1 MIRFLTDENF
11 NGPVLRGPRRRN
23 PTIDVVRVQDVGLL
37 KAQDELILEWAA
49 AEGRVL
55 LTHDAATMERH
66 AYDRVKAG
74 LPMPGVIE
82 VPNHLTF
89 RQVIDDLLLI
99 AGAARDDEYAGQ
111 VAHLPL

>member
-1 MIRFLTDENF
+1 VIRFLADENF
-11 NGPVLRGPRRRN
+11 NGPVLRGLRRRD
-23 PTIDVVRVQDVGLL
+23 PTMDVVRVQDVGLSR
-37 KAQDELILEWAA
+37 APDELILEWAA
-49 AEGRVL
+49 TEGRVV

-66 AYDRVKAG
+66 AYDRVKVG

-99 AGAARDDEYAGQ
+99 SGAGRDDEYEGQ

>member
-11 NGPVLRGPRRRN
+11 NGHVLRGLRRRN
-23 PTIDVVRVQDVGLL
+23 TSIDIVRVQEVGLMRT
-37 KAQDELILEWAA
+37 ADELILEWAA
-49 AEGRVL
+49 TEGRVI
-55 LTHDAATMERH
+55 LTHDSATMEGY

-89 RQVIDDLLLI
+89 RQVIDDLQMI
-99 AGAARDDEYAGQ
+99 ASIARDDEYEGQ